1 MMTSLLYDFCRDW
14 LAIPTVKLINLV
26 LEPVGEH
33 IGPAGELATW
43 LEGPGLHVVTT
54 FKVVIMAF
62 MVGMLNLVMMVYA
75 ERKVAGRLMDR
86 RGPMLSLAST
96 WLDHNPETAP
106 YLFSGYGFIQ
116 NIADGL
122 KLFGKELI
130 VPNKADRV
138 LYTVAPVIFI
148 ASSVLLITLVPIS
161 NRFVAFEGQ
170 AGILFIMAI
179 FAIAP
184 VGVLTAGWASN
195 NKYSLIGGMRSAAQL
210 MSYEL
215 PLLLSMAG
223 VFLMAGSYN
232 PLDIVAQQQA
242 ETWLGIPMWNIVPQ
256 FLGFC
261 VFMIA
266 ILAEVERVPFDL
278 PEAESELVEGW
289 TTEYGGMR
297 FGLFL
302 AAEYIRGFIGAAV
315 AVTLF
320 LGGWAGPN
328 LTLNFPLVIEAN
340 TLPLV
345 SQELSIHALVIL
357 GAMGLGGIG
366 FLLGPVMAKPKAS
379 VPNQLKWCLM
389 GALPGAVIGIVL
401 TTGLLLA
408 APHMEEPLDLP
419 DISESFEEILVPG
432 PEIWFL
438 AKVWILFIMIIFI
451 RWTIPRIRT
460 DQILELGWKRLLPA
474 ALINI
479 IIVIGLGIGY
489 EIFSDMGV
497 I

>member
-1 MMTSLLYDFCRDW
+1 MPSLLYEFCRDW
-14 LAIPTVKLINLV
+14 LATPLVNLINLG
-26 LEPVGEH
+26 LDPIGERFT
-33 IGPAGELATW
+33 PAAELASW
-43 LEGPGLHVVTT
+43 LEGPGLHVITT
-54 FKVVIMAF
+54 FKVVLMAF
-62 MVGMLNLVMMVYA
+62 MAGMLNLIMMVYA
-75 ERKVAGRLMDR
+75 ERKLAGRLMDR

-130 VPNKADRV
+130 VPNKADKV

-148 ASSVLLITLVPIS
+148 SSSVLLVTLVPLS
-161 NRFVAFEGQ
+161 DRFVAFEGQ

-210 MSYEL
+210 MSYEI

-223 VFLMAGSYN
+223 VFLMAGSFS
-232 PLDIVAQQQA
+232 PLDIVSQQQQ
-242 ETWLGIPMWNIVPQ
+242 ETWLGFPMWNIVPQ

-266 ILAEVERVPFDL
+266 ILAEIERVPFDL

-302 AAEYIRGFIGAAV
+302 AAEYIRGFIGCAV
-315 AVTLF
+315 AVILF

-328 LTLNFPLVIEAN
+328 LALEMPIVIQGQPIPAVVMFGV
-340 TLPLV
+340 L
-345 SQELSIHALVIL
+345 AF
-357 GAMGLGGIG
+357 GGLG
-366 FLLGPVMAKPKAS
+366 FLLGPALAMPKAS
-379 VPNQLKWCLM
+379 VPNQLRWCLS
-389 GALPGAVIGIVL
+389 GAIPGAVIGGMMA
-401 TTGLLLA
+401 TGMLISFPYL
-408 APHMEEPLDLP
+408 EEPLGLP
-419 DISESFEEILVPG
+419 DIEQSFEMLLPG

-438 AKVWILFIMIIFI
+438 AKVWILFIMFIFI
-451 RWTIPRIRT
+451 RWTLPRIRT
-460 DQILELGWKRLLPA
+460 DQILELGWKRLLPV
-474 ALINI
+474 ALLNI

-489 EIFSDMGV
+489 EVFTELGV

>member
-1 MMTSLLYDFCRDW
+1 MASPLYDFCRDW
-14 LAIPTVKLINLV
+14 LARPTVNLINLA
-26 LEPVGEH
+26 LEPIGEH
-33 IGPAGELATW
+33 VAPVGELATW
-43 LEGPGLHVVTT
+43 LDGPGLHVVTT
-54 FKVVIMAF
+54 LKVVLVAF

-75 ERKVAGRLMDR
+75 ERKIAGRLMDR
-86 RGPMLSLAST
+86 RGPMLSLASI
-96 WLDHNPETAP
+96 WLDHNSETAP

-122 KLFGKELI
+122 KLFAKELI
-130 VPNKADRV
+130 VPNKADKI
-138 LYTVAPVIFI
+138 LYTIAPVIFI
-148 ASSVLLITLVPIS
+148 SSSVMLVTLVPLS
-161 NRFVAFEGQ
+161 DRFVAFEGQ

-210 MSYEL
+210 MSYEI

-223 VFLMAGSYN
+223 VFLMAGSFN

-302 AAEYIRGFIGAAV
+302 AAEYIRGFIGCAV
-315 AVTLF
+315 AVILF

-328 LTLNFPLVIEAN
+328 LSVALPLVIEAD
-340 TLPLV
+340 TFPLQ
-345 SQELSIHALVIL
+345 SAELSIPAIVIF
-357 GAMGLGGIG
+357 GAVALGGLG
-366 FLLGPVMAKPKAS
+366 FLLGPALAKPKAS
-379 VPNQLKWCLM
+379 VPNQLKYCFTGGVVGLV
-389 GALPGAVIGIVL
+389 AGIAMVG
-401 TTGLLLA
+401 GLYVSF
-408 APHMEEPLDLP
+408 PFMEEPLGLP
-419 DISESFEEILVPG
+419 DIDHLVDELLLPG

-438 AKVWILFIMIIFI
+438 AKVWILFILFIFI
-451 RWTIPRIRT
+451 RWTLPRIRT

-474 ALINI
+474 ALVNI
-479 IIVIGLGIGY
+479 LIVIGLGLGHELFIG
-489 EIFSDMGV
+489 GGN
-497 I
+497 